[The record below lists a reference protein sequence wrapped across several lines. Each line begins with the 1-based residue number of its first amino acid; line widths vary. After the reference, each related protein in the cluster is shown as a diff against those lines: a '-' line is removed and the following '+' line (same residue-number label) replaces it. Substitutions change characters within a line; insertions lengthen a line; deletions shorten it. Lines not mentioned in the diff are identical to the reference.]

1 MKGKRVYGG
10 IAIGRAFLVMD
21 VKIENVIK
29 KENIDINKLETEIDR
44 FELAHKKTIQDIEKL
59 KEHALN
65 TIGTSEAEIFEAHL
79 DMVKD
84 PFFIESIIKKIKNNL
99 INAEYAVL
107 EARNEILKTFNNMQD
122 EYLKARANDILDV
135 TDTLLKNL
143 MGIENQN
150 IANISTEVIVVA
162 KDLKPSQTIQLN
174 NYVKGIILEEGSVT
188 SHAAIVAK
196 AKGIPTLVGVE
207 GALDKI
213 KNNSLI
219 VMDCEKEKI
228 IIDPSKEELEYYTK
242 IEAKQTEEKVRLSKY
257 KNKKC
262 LTKDGFEIKI
272 FGNVG
277 SIEEAK
283 LVKENGGF
291 GIGLL
296 RTELIYMNSKHFPTE
311 EEQYNYYSEI
321 VKIIPD
327 EVIIRTL
334 DIGGDKMLP
343 YYKFPEEMNP
353 FLGLRAIRFCL
364 KNKDIFKTQLRAIL
378 RASAFGKVK
387 IMLPMVSNLEEII
400 ESKKIIE
407 EAKKEL
413 KNEHIKFDEDI
424 EVGIMIEIPAAAI
437 SADILAKEVD
447 FFSIGTND
455 LIQYSCAVDRMNKNV
470 SYLYDPYHPS
480 VLRLIKMTIDAAKNN
495 NIEVGVCGETAG
507 DPDFSIILAGMGA
520 DELSMSA
527 SMIPYIKDT
536 IARYNRNELE
546 KITSNVMN
554 QSDSKSA
561 YEALIGGKN
570 AN

>member
-150 IANISTEVIVVA
+150 IANISTEAIVVA